1 MNQDQDEN
9 NEEETVESALYK
21 IIYHTGV
28 FVFKIML
35 IVSLWVIVL
44 DFLKKLFL

>member
-1 MNQDQDEN
+1 MNPEKDQKDD
-9 NEEETVESALYK
+9 EETFEGLVYQ

-35 IVSLWVIVL
+35 IVSLWVFAL
-44 DFLKKLFL
+44 DFLKKILL